1 MYQDNQYIIPDGLY
15 WPEILRKDVSKSG
28 TTLQPIFEAFTN
40 SIEAIRDKQKIDS
53 KHKGEIV
60 IKIFATETTV
70 PDSFSFS
77 SLSIIDNGIGFNDEQ
92 FQRFNTFRDNR
103 KNYKNLGS
111 GRIQYV
117 HYFDSTSVKSV
128 FEQGGVFYEREFI
141 ISKNQEF
148 IKHNALVKHK
158 SCKKIS
164 SSNSETRITF
174 NSLLEK
180 SGVYDDLTDNILKK
194 KLLERYIHYFCYNQN
209 NLPKIKIEF
218 YNHSKLKSESNITK
232 SDVPK
237 IDKKKVIKLQYSKKV
252 NSGIKKI
259 EKTEDFQ
266 IDAFKIDKSILKE
279 NKLNLVSKGEVIE
292 ESPVSLESLASNDNI
307 KGSKFLF
314 LVSSNFID
322 DRDTHIRGVL
332 NIPTKDTFA
341 KDLFANEEEIFI
353 EEIQKEVNNSISV
366 MYPEIE
372 NAKQKHIEE
381 FTKLKEMF
389 LLDDATAKEI
399 NISINDTE
407 TEILKKFYEAEAKK
421 SANLDAKIKESFDGL
436 KKLDTTSEG
445 YSEQLEM
452 KIQKLVKEI
461 PLQNKVSLTQYVA
474 RRKIVLELFHL
485 INSRKLSAQINEERN
500 KDEKLLHNLIFQQT
514 NSSSEDS
521 DLWLINEDFIY
532 FKGTSER
539 LLKDVELDGVKLL
552 RENLTEEEE
561 AFRTALNENRYA
573 KRPDILLFPEEG
585 KCLIIEFKNPDV
597 NVSDHLNQINNYAS
611 LIWNFS
617 NPHFKFETFYGY
629 LIGEKVNT
637 NDVRFHDGDF
647 KEAYQFDYLF
657 RANKLIPGL
666 YVKGDASLYTEVI
679 KYSTL
684 YERAKRRNDIFIKKL
699 GKSK

>member
-28 TTLQPIFEAFTN
+28 TLLQPIFEAFTN
-40 SIEAIRDKQKIDS
+40 SIEGIRDRQKIDTS
-53 KHKGEIV
+53 HKGEII
-60 IKIFATETTV
+60 IKIYSTETTV
-70 PDSFSFS
+70 KDSFSFS
-77 SLSIIDNGIGFNDEQ
+77 SISIIDNGIGFNDEQ

-117 HYFDSTSVKSV
+117 HYFDSTNVKSV
-128 FEQGGVFYEREFI
+128 FVQDGEFYEREFI
-141 ISKNQEF
+141 VSKNSEF
-148 IKHNALVKHK
+148 IKHNSLVKHK
-158 SCKKIS
+158 FCKKIDS
-164 SSNSETRITF
+164 GKTETKVTF
-174 NSLLEK
+174 TSLLEK
-180 SGVYDDLTDNILKK
+180 SGVYDDLTDKVLKK
-194 KLLERYIHYFCYNQN
+194 KVLERYIHYFCYNQN
-209 NLPKIKIEF
+209 NLPKIKIEL
-218 YNHSKLKSESNITK
+218 YNHSKLKSESSITK
-232 SDVPK
+232 ADVPK
-237 IDKKKVIKLQYSKKV
+237 IDKKKVIKLQYSKKGH
-252 NSGIKKI
+252 SGIEKI
-259 EKTEDFQ
+259 DKTENFQ
-266 IDAFKIDKSILKE
+266 IDAFKIDKSVLKE

-292 ESPVSLESLASNDNI
+292 ESPVCLESLAGNDNI

-322 DRDTHIRGVL
+322 DRDTHLRGVL
-332 NIPTKDTFA
+332 NIPTKDSFA

-353 EEIQKEVNNSISV
+353 EDIQNEVNNSISS

-372 NAKQKHIEE
+372 DAKKKHIEE

-399 NISINDTE
+399 SISINDSE
-407 TEILKKFYEAEAKK
+407 TDILKKFYEAEAKK
-421 SANLDAKIKESFDGL
+421 SASLDVKIKESIDGL
-436 KKLDTTSEG
+436 EKLDTTSEG
-445 YSEQLEM
+445 YSEQLE
-452 KIQKLVKEI
+452 KEIQKLVKEI

-474 RRKIVLELFHL
+474 RRKLVLDLFNL
-485 INSRKLSAQINEERN
+485 INNRKLSAQINEDRN

-532 FKGTSER
+532 FKGASEK
-539 LLKDVELDGVKLL
+539 LLKDIEFDGVKLL

-617 NPHFKFETFYGY
+617 NPEFKFETFFGY

-657 RANKLIPGL
+657 RANKVIPGL
-666 YVKGDASLYTEVI
+666 FVKGDAALYTEVI

-684 YERAKRRNDIFIKKL
+684 YERAKRRNEIFIKKL